1 VTCRM
6 HHPSCTK
13 LTTSRMQQPRCNV
26 VRWPHQLRGRTQRPA
41 RARGVQDILH
51 IFNKKLVH
59 YVGNY
64 STFEKV
70 L

>member
-1 VTCRM
+1 
-6 HHPSCTK
+6 
-13 LTTSRMQQPRCNV
+13 MQR
-26 VRWPHQLRGRTQRPA
+26 LARGP
-41 RARGVQDILH
+41 GVQDILH

>member
-1 VTCRM
+1 M
-6 HHPSCTK
+6 HQAHHKPHAA
-13 LTTSRMQQPRCNV
+13 MQQPRCNV

-41 RARGVQDILH
+41 RAPGVQDILH